1 MKRLK
6 NIFGIIILIVLIN
19 IIFKSFSDYKNIS
32 DEISFNTLNVSAV
45 DNKNEPNPKIRF
57 FQNPDFTIA
66 AEKTINSVVHVKN
79 TATSKGSNSIW
90 DLFYG
95 NSENRRT
102 VGTGSGVIVSNDG
115 YIITNFH
122 VIENANEI
130 EITTNDNKTFIA
142 EIIGSDENSDIA
154 VLKISG
160 SNSFPYIRFANS
172 DQTKIGEW
180 VLAVG
185 NPFNLTS
192 TVTAGIISAK
202 SRDLNDYDSK
212 NQSFIQTDAAVNS
225 GNSGGALVNI
235 NGDLIGINTAIQS
248 NNAGFIGYS
257 FAVPSNIARKIYEDI
272 LEFGDVQRGLL
283 GVTGQSLN
291 TELSNELN
299 LNITEGFYVNSTD
312 KSMGA
317 YMAGIK
323 EGDVITKID
332 NVDIKKFSDLT
343 GYLNSKRPGDILK
356 VVIKRDSSFKTLS
369 VNLKRSTYVQFYGMQ
384 LKDATDAKLEENRI
398 ENGVVVVVNR
408 NGTLYRMGIRAGYIL
423 TEINEQKI
431 TSTSELSAFE
441 NENIYQITFID
452 LNGEKERLIFDW
464 LNEKNW
470 YYKCNSWST

>member
-45 DNKNEPNPKIRF
+45 DNKDEPNPKIRF

-115 YIITNFH
+115 YIITNYH

-130 EITTNDNKTFIA
+130 EITTNENKTFIA

-283 GVTGQSLN
+283 GFTGQSIN

-356 VVIKRDSSFKTLS
+356 VVIKRNSSFKTLS

-384 LKDATDAKLEENRI
+384 LKDATDAKLEENKI

-431 TSTSELSAFE
+431 TSTSELSSFE

-452 LNGEKERLIFDW
+452 LNGEKERLIFD
-464 LNEKNW
+464 
-470 YYKCNSWST
+470 

>member
-19 IIFKSFSDYKNIS
+19 IILKSFSDYTNIS

-45 DNKNEPNPKIRF
+45 DNKDEPNPKIRF

-356 VVIKRDSSFKTLS
+356 VVIKRNSSFKTLS

-384 LKDATDAKLEENRI
+384 LKDATDAKLEENKI

-431 TSTSELSAFE
+431 TSTSELSTFE

-452 LNGEKERLIFDW
+452 LNGEKERLIFD
-464 LNEKNW
+464 
-470 YYKCNSWST
+470 

>member
-6 NIFGIIILIVLIN
+6 NIFGIIFLVVLIN
-19 IIFKSFSDYKNIS
+19 IIFKSIN
-32 DEISFNTLNVSAV
+32 DEKSFASNNTINTINYSK
-45 DNKNEPNPKIRF
+45 DIEKIDPNPQLRF

-79 TATSKGSNSIW
+79 TALSKGNNSIW

-95 NSENRRT
+95 NGQNRRT
-102 VGTGSGVIVSNDG
+102 VGTGSGVIVSSDG

-122 VIENANEI
+122 VIENASEI
-130 EITTNDNKTFIA
+130 EITTNDNKTFVA

-160 SNSFPYIRFANS
+160 NNSFPYIRFADS

-291 TELSNELN
+291 AELSNELE
-299 LNITEGFYVNSTD
+299 LSITEGFYVNSTD
-312 KSMGA
+312 ESMGA
-317 YMAGIK
+317 HLAGIK
-323 EGDVITKID
+323 QGDVIIKIND
-332 NVDIKKFSDLT
+332 VDIRKFSDLT
-343 GYLNSKRPGDILK
+343 GYLNSKRPGDILD
-356 VVIKRDSSFKTLS
+356 VVINRKSITKKLK

-384 LKDATDAKLEENRI
+384 LKDATKKILDEKSTK
-398 ENGVVVVVNR
+398 NGVVVVVNR
-408 NGTLYRMGIRAGYIL
+408 NGTLYRMGVRAGYIL
-423 TEINEQKI
+423 TEINETPI
-431 TSTSELSAFE
+431 NSTSELSSFE

-452 LNGEKERLIFDW
+452 LNGERERLIFD
-464 LNEKNW
+464 
-470 YYKCNSWST
+470 

>member
-6 NIFGIIILIVLIN
+6 NIFGIIVLVVLIN
-19 IIFKSFSDYKNIS
+19 MIFKSRNDDESFSNEKG
-32 DEISFNTLNVSAV
+32 FNTLNVST
-45 DNKNEPNPKIRF
+45 NIKKNEPNSKLRF

-79 TATSKGSNSIW
+79 TALSKGSNSIW

-95 NSENRRT
+95 NSQNRRT

-115 YIITNFH
+115 YIITNYH
-122 VIENANEI
+122 VIENASEI
-130 EITTNDNKTFIA
+130 EITTNNNKTFIA

-160 SNSFPYIRFANS
+160 NSFPYIRFADS

-272 LEFGDVQRGLL
+272 LEFGDVQKGLL
-283 GVTGQSLN
+283 GVTGQSLD
-291 TELSNELN
+291 TDLSNELN
-299 LNITEGFYVNSTD
+299 LDITEGFYVNSTD
-312 KSMGA
+312 ESMGA
-317 YMAGIK
+317 HIAGIK
-323 EGDVITKID
+323 EGDIITKID

-343 GYLNSKRPGDILK
+343 GYLNSKRPGDILE
-356 VVIKRDSSFKTLS
+356 VIIKRDKIFKNLK

-384 LKDATDAKLEENRI
+384 LKDASNIKLEEKNI

-408 NGTLYRMGIRAGYIL
+408 NGTLYRMGVRAGYIL
-423 TEINEQKI
+423 SEINEQEI
-431 TSTSELSAFE
+431 FSTSELSVFE

-452 LNGEKERLIFDW
+452 LNGEKERLIFD
-464 LNEKNW
+464 
-470 YYKCNSWST
+470 